1 MANQHYH
8 CTMGACREMIRTV
21 LLWCGSP
28 NLLSALGSDIPHNA
42 QLSTWKGPQTAV
54 SWKSLTPRHSEVT
67 QCDQIM
73 SYTTHIMSPLWSQAG
88 IWVNTGRHIGLGCQS
103 PVLAGLYKIRPS
115 NPPPPRDCT
124 AFVDTTVCQSES
136 QAEQPVAGSSLWG
149 VAGEGRLW
157 DMQMKKELSPTPH
170 GWKKCQSST
179 DQQWK
184 ISFYAWK
191 TLLNLPKSR
200 FEKNSNEY
208 LLLVFNASFHFEI
221 HLRLYW
227 MKKGKA
233 HPMNRLQVEVSKFWQ
248 TAKHREE
255 ASVE

>member
-1 MANQHYH
+1 MK
-8 CTMGACREMIRTV
+8 GAADSC
-21 LLWCGSP
+21 LLK
-28 NLLSALGSDIPHNA
+28 IPHPSPFWGHTVWPNNVVHYPYNEPA
-42 QLSTWKGPQTAV
+42 LIPGGNLSQHWAAHRVRV
-54 SWKSLTPRHSEVT
+54 SKS
-67 QCDQIM
+67 
-73 SYTTHIMSPLWSQAG
+73 
-88 IWVNTGRHIGLGCQS
+88 
-103 PVLAGLYKIRPS
+103 RPS
-115 NPPPPRDCT
+115 RVVQNPAEQPPPPRDCT